1 MLKYLEILNLLI
13 FQSVN
18 TVFQLFSDIAVLVNQ
33 QAEDIDTI
41 EQNLNNAK
49 HYIEKTNKNLTEMK
63 VQHVKNRKVYYLNR
77 IFHRGIKI

>member
-1 MLKYLEILNLLI
+1 M
-13 FQSVN
+13 
-18 TVFQLFSDIAVLVNQ
+18 FQLFSDIAVLVNQ

-63 VQHVKNRKVYYLNR
+63 AQHVKNRKVGYRR
-77 IFHRGIKI
+77 IFHR